1 MKTTT
6 TMNYLTTSYMAKGN
20 TRQLPQAKR
29 QRLLAL
35 LLLLVC
41 TLPLWS
47 QSDANLF
54 PPKPEPAVYV
64 HDYTGW
70 LNPGQKMALEQK
82 LRAYWDSTSTQI
94 VVMIR
99 PDIGDY
105 DKASY
110 AFELGKRW
118 GIGRQ
123 DKDNGVVVLVKSE
136 PPERGIF
143 IATGY
148 GVEGALPDI
157 TAGRIIRNTMAPYFK
172 QQQYYE
178 GINAGVDD
186 IIKAQDVGSAAR
198 RKAAEDFVRKT
209 CVTRNDDPQSAHT
222 IAIMQR
228 LHVNDLPAAL
238 AETGY
243 QRLNLPSIA
252 DTDQTLLSYGGR
264 RFTWRT
270 GELLWP
276 QRYTHAVLEQF
287 RTDMGEAAF
296 SAQFLQAPRLSD
308 GMMVDL
314 SRLHFVEEPPDRDRL
329 RYVAISLDPAVRD
342 APDCDY
348 SAISVFGFDGTRWHL
363 MDVIERRLDY
373 PDLKEAVQA
382 CELEWGA
389 DAVII
394 ENGHTGWALYRELAN
409 LGLPVWRQQPSGSKA
424 ERLNLALGALYSG
437 EVVFPRGAQCTEILL
452 DQFRSFPDGHDDV
465 LDSVTQFINW
475 IPLAPFN
482 RFISRATIF

>member
-1 MKTTT
+1 
-6 TMNYLTTSYMAKGN
+6 MNYLTTSYMAKGN
-20 TRQLPQAKR
+20 TRQMPQAR
-29 QRLLAL
+29 LQSLLAIVL
-35 LLLLVC
+35 WLVC
-41 TLPLWS
+41 ALPLWS

-82 LRAYWDSTSTQI
+82 LRTYWDSTSTQI

-186 IIKAQDVGSAAR
+186 IILALRGEFKSDDQPKDATALVVVLLVFLTVFLLVLFLVYRAR
-198 RKAAEDFVRKT
+198 KK
-209 CVTRNDDPQSAHT
+209 
-222 IAIMQR
+222 
-228 LHVNDLPAAL
+228 
-238 AETGY
+238 G
-243 QRLNLPSIA
+243 
-252 DTDQTLLSYGGR
+252 TL
-264 RFTWRT
+264 
-270 GELLWP
+270 
-276 QRYTHAVLEQF
+276 YTHSG
-287 RTDMGEAAF
+287 RGYRR
-296 SAQFLQAPRLSD
+296 SAQPDNTGGAWWWGTGGGWGSGGGGGSWGGGGSD
-308 GMMVDL
+308 GG
-314 SRLHFVEEPPDRDRL
+314 S
-329 RYVAISLDPAVRD
+329 
-342 APDCDY
+342 
-348 SAISVFGFDGTRWHL
+348 FGGGDFGGG
-363 MDVIERRLDY
+363 
-373 PDLKEAVQA
+373 
-382 CELEWGA
+382 GA
-389 DAVII
+389 GGD
-394 ENGHTGWALYRELAN
+394 W
-409 LGLPVWRQQPSGSKA
+409 
-424 ERLNLALGALYSG
+424 
-437 EVVFPRGAQCTEILL
+437 
-452 DQFRSFPDGHDDV
+452 
-465 LDSVTQFINW
+465 
-475 IPLAPFN
+475 
-482 RFISRATIF
+482 